1 MAAILVARMR
11 TLAIFIT
18 KVAGPQRAGPLRRTL
33 GPSRSLLAFAQER
46 GVCGS
51 WGAWAVA
58 NMVGERGQKLPT
70 NTKFSNQ
77 RPFPEPP

>member
-1 MAAILVARMR
+1 MAGILMARIR

-18 KVAGPQRAGPLRRTL
+18 KVAGAQRAGPLGRTL
-33 GPSRSLLAFAQER
+33 GPSLSLLPLAQER

-58 NMVGERGQKLPT
+58 NMVGERWEKLPT

-77 RPFPEPP
+77 RPFSELT